1 MMGYKELSQ
10 KIMKILKEFNPLV
23 EQISINEAIDS
34 TNLIYEMGV
43 KLLENFDYSV
53 KFRLIGVGIWNF
65 SSGGGV
71 AKQLNLY
78 KKLDVKGE
86 FWEGME
92 SAIDVIKEKFGS
104 DAIKRGEPRL
114 S

>member
-23 EQISINEAIDS
+23 EQIPIDEAIDS

-78 KKLDVKGE
+78 KNWMSKGN
-86 FWEGME
+86 
-92 SAIDVIKEKFGS
+92 FGKGWK
-104 DAIKRGEPRL
+104 AL
-114 S
+114 